1 MSPKMI
7 SDLKVLWDGLKVV
20 KNLSG
25 LLVTPV
31 PVNVI
36 LTGVSFV
43 VVAVVG
49 LALGA
54 IAVGNTPRLF
64 YL

>member
-1 MSPKMI
+1 
-7 SDLKVLWDGLKVV
+7 VLWDGLKVV